1 MTTLG
6 RQPIRYLL
14 PRYSLVALM
23 DVCKAWENAISKAK
37 ITDFRFHDLRHST
50 ASYLAMQGK
59 SLIEIADMLGH
70 KTLQMVKRY
79 SHLSSDHKKGL
90 AEELDGKMF

>member
-1 MTTLG
+1 ME
-6 RQPIRYLL
+6 R
-14 PRYSLVALM
+14 
-23 DVCKAWENAISKAK
+23 AK

-79 SHLSSDHKKGL
+79 SHLSADHKKGL
-90 AEELDGKMF
+90 AEELNNKMF